1 MKYGRYFLAQIKRI
15 KKLLPE
21 MLCLSILFFG
31 ITFLIGK
38 TLITGSD
45 YEAGKI
51 KYRIGVMGKEEES
64 FIDMGIFLLESFDDA
79 KYMMELVKYSDFE
92 EARKDLYDGTIS
104 ALCEIPEGFYDSINY
119 LSNDV
124 SIKYYTASGSRGV
137 TGVFMDE
144 ITGIISDYI
153 VYSEAGI
160 LTLYDYLDY
169 KGVSAEMQNEAIDK
183 LFMSYMSVLLGRGD
197 LVTVKTLGISNGL
210 STYGYYFTGLTLFLM
225 SVLSFAGISFFIK
238 KNKTLDVLA
247 YSKGISVPGQIAAD
261 FAAYFLCNVVCVA
274 ILTVPVFKMLKS
286 GVIEI
291 PEFFTT
297 ENAFLLKYFGNVLAA
312 MVLICMFELFIFEV
326 LEGTVNKIIFS
337 FTIILGCAYISGYLY
352 PASFFPESIG
362 KVGKVLPT
370 GVAMTFLSSFLSMKG
385 REAATAWLVGYVAAI
400 FVILCLVRYRKINK

>member
-153 VYSEAGI
+153 VY
-160 LTLYDYLDY
+160 
-169 KGVSAEMQNEAIDK
+169 
-183 LFMSYMSVLLGRGD
+183 
-197 LVTVKTLGISNGL
+197 
-210 STYGYYFTGLTLFLM
+210 
-225 SVLSFAGISFFIK
+225 
-238 KNKTLDVLA
+238 
-247 YSKGISVPGQIAAD
+247 
-261 FAAYFLCNVVCVA
+261 
-274 ILTVPVFKMLKS
+274 
-286 GVIEI
+286 
-291 PEFFTT
+291 
-297 ENAFLLKYFGNVLAA
+297 
-312 MVLICMFELFIFEV
+312 
-326 LEGTVNKIIFS
+326 
-337 FTIILGCAYISGYLY
+337 
-352 PASFFPESIG
+352 
-362 KVGKVLPT
+362 
-370 GVAMTFLSSFLSMKG
+370 
-385 REAATAWLVGYVAAI
+385 
-400 FVILCLVRYRKINK
+400 